1 MENADRNLLLDEIRD
16 ILEIIE
22 EQTNSF
28 RFQEERIP
36 RIELDIVMANIRK
49 LYEKVYRL
57 QRQNERETQHESLP
71 EITPAPSEGIRIRF
85 DSAPESAGNIATTT
99 EIPPPTSQNKPTE
112 PPQAPRP
119 VAAAQKPTPST
130 RTVTA
135 PTLFPD
141 EPQSFREKAKE
152 ETPSV
157 ADRISG
163 QIEDKS
169 VASNLMHM
177 PLADIRAAIGIN
189 EKFLFINEL
198 FSGSLQEYNQAIQS
212 LNQAR
217 DEEDAMTAFEDYAG
231 RYKWNPRLPAVSKL
245 KELVKRRFL

>member
-112 PPQAPRP
+112 PPPGSQASCGCTKTNAQYTDCDSPDFVSGRAPIISRKSKGGNPKCCRP
-119 VAAAQKPTPST
+119 YFGA
-130 RTVTA
+130 
-135 PTLFPD
+135 
-141 EPQSFREKAKE
+141 
-152 ETPSV
+152 
-157 ADRISG
+157 
-163 QIEDKS
+163 
-169 VASNLMHM
+169 N
-177 PLADIRAAIGIN
+177 
-189 EKFLFINEL
+189 
-198 FSGSLQEYNQAIQS
+198 
-212 LNQAR
+212 
-217 DEEDAMTAFEDYAG
+217 
-231 RYKWNPRLPAVSKL
+231 
-245 KELVKRRFL
+245 